1 MPPSIAHN
9 EEKAELDQV
18 LSSAIFAKSPTSA
31 KLLQFICKK
40 YFGDEAGDLK
50 EYSIGVEAL
59 GLPVDFD
66 PAMSSIVRVELDRL
80 REKLEEYY
88 EGEGADHPVKISLE
102 AGSYVPHFL
111 RGDRFAPGSRPAP
124 DSAHAVSRGEA
135 VREFPSP
142 DSFAEARAEAIRK
155 FWKSLAFSGSVLL
168 AIVVF
173 AIWGFRRAETSAAGT
188 VTPASQPHAR
198 ASAIVPGNEVRIL
211 AGHTEERYIDR
222 AGRAW
227 NPDNYYS
234 GGQPARRNGV
244 VAGAEDP
251 ELFASERFGKFD
263 YSIPVAP
270 GKYAVTLYF
279 SETHFGTANTGS
291 GGAGNHVFD
300 VHCNGVP
307 LLKDFDIFKEAGGAS
322 RALSRTFHGLEP
334 NAAGQLVISFIPV
347 KNYACVN
354 AFEVVNESE

>member
-1 MPPSIAHN
+1 MAPSIAHN

-40 YFGDEAGDLK
+40 CFGDKAGDLK

-59 GLPVDFD
+59 GCSVHGD
-66 PAMSSIVRVELDRL
+66 PAMSSMVWVELDRL
-80 REKLEEYY
+80 QEKLKEYY

-102 AGSYVPHFL
+102 AGSYIPHFL
-111 RGDRFAPGSRPAP
+111 RGDKFPPGSRPAP
-124 DSAHAVSRGEA
+124 DSAHVESRGEA

-142 DSFAEARAEAIRK
+142 DSFAEARAEAIRQ

-173 AIWGFRRAETSAAGT
+173 AVWGFRRAETSAVGT
-188 VTPASQPHAR
+188 VAPASPPHAR
-198 ASAIVPGNEVRIL
+198 VPANGPGNDVRIL
-211 AGHTEERYIDR
+211 AGFAKDRYVDR

-227 NPDNYYS
+227 NPDNYFS

-244 VAGAEDP
+244 VTGTKDP

-307 LLKDFDIFKEAGGAS
+307 LLKNFDIFKEAGGAN
-322 RALSRTFHGLEP
+322 RALSRTFRGLEP

-347 KNYACVN
+347 KNHASVD
-354 AFEVVNESE
+354 ALEVVAESE